1 MKKMKNR
8 EYKDAW
14 LKLKDKMMHDYIL
27 ENMRLSTASSLDDE
41 ELKDFYMVRCK
52 GKIGKVKD
60 ILTTMDKMDGS
71 NDFYNM
77 LCGLGLESE

>member
-1 MKKMKNR
+1 MKKMKNK

-14 LKLKDKMMHDYIL
+14 LNLKDKMMYDFIL
-27 ENMRLSTASSLDDE
+27 ENMRLGTASSLDDE
-41 ELKDFYMVRCK
+41 ELKDFYIVRCK
-52 GKIGKVKD
+52 GKIGKIQD

-77 LCGLGLESE
+77 LSDMGWESE